1 MAKNRSQGVRCTNCG
16 CFLDRNERC
25 DCEQLEAERRA
36 ERKRAETRRIVE
48 HNLRIMEQAEKEWEY
63 A

>member
-1 MAKNRSQGVRCTNCG
+1 MAKSRSQGVRCVNCG
-16 CFLDRNERC
+16 CYLDPGDRC
-25 DCEQLEAERRA
+25 DCEQLEAERLA

-48 HNLRIMEQAEKEWEY
+48 QNLRIIEQAEKEWEY